1 MESIMKFN
9 FRDCKKIFLVTSAV
23 TMMGL
28 SLSFLVRTNLGE
40 DPYSFMNLCISS
52 RICWTLGNWQALLNS
67 ILLLI
72 VFFIGRHQIGIGTI
86 ANMFLVGYCYDLFT
100 WIENFFM
107 SATLDTTWLRI
118 TIAIPSLVLFIL
130 AAALYMTCDL
140 GSSPYDALAFI
151 LYERIKKISK
161 KTIPFRLI
169 RILYDGIACLIG
181 ILFGQIPGILTIL
194 ITLFLG
200 PTIQWMSGLL
210 KKNGIISQEI

>member
-1 MESIMKFN
+1 MKFD
-9 FRDCKKIFLVTSAV
+9 FTDRKKIFLVINAV
-23 TMMGL
+23 IMMGL
-28 SLSFLVRTNLGE
+28 SLSFLVRTDLGE

-52 RICWTLGNWQALLNS
+52 RIGWTLGNWQALLNF

-72 VFFIGRHQIGIGTI
+72 VFFTGRHQVGIATI

-107 SATLDTTWLRI
+107 PAALEPTWLRI
-118 TIAIPSLVLFIL
+118 AIAIPSLILFIL

-140 GSSPYDALAFI
+140 GASPYDALAFI
-151 LYERIKKISK
+151 LYEKIKKVSK
-161 KTIPFRLI
+161 ADIPFRLMRVI
-169 RILYDGIACLIG
+169 YDGIACLIG
-181 ILFGQIPGILTIL
+181 TLLGQIPGILTIL

-210 KKNGIISQEI
+210 KKYGIISHEI